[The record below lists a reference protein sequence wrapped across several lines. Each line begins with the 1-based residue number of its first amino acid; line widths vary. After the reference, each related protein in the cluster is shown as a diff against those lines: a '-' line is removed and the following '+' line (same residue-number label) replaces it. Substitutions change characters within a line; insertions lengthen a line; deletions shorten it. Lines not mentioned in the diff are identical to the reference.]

1 MKHLESSESTQR
13 KSRND
18 RPSPEIPQECR
29 ANLRAPARVFDVE
42 GDAASSKNGTF
53 GSFDGT
59 AWTPRL
65 RSPTPIMAPGSSLF
79 AKLLTRNKT
88 SIFLH
93 VQFFNPSMLL

>member
-13 KSRND
+13 KSQND

-53 GSFDGT
+53 GRLSMK
-59 AWTPRL
+59 PRGPRVCGLLL
-65 RSPTPIMAPGSSLF
+65 RLWLLVAPYSL
-79 AKLLTRNKT
+79 
-88 SIFLH
+88 SC
-93 VQFFNPSMLL
+93 

>member
-13 KSRND
+13 KSQND

-93 VQFFNPSMLL
+93 VQLFNPSMLL